1 MAAFHSELAIRIID
15 DSAHGGSGRW
25 RLTEPLTYY
34 SDGFGMVV
42 VPEGFES
49 DLASVPRFAY
59 YALFGNTAHK
69 AAVVH
74 DWLLEEG
81 YPREDADREF
91 LAAMRATGVPPWRR
105 WPMYWAVRAFSLF
118 TGARNV

>member
-1 MAAFHSELAIRIID
+1 MAAFHSELAIRIVD

-25 RLTEPLTYY
+25 RLTEPLVYY

-42 VPEGFES
+42 VPEGFET

-59 YALFGNTAHK
+59 YALFGNVAHK

-74 DWLLEEG
+74 DWLIEECAT
-81 YPREDADREF
+81 REAADKEF
-91 LAAMRATGVPPWRR
+91 MAAMPATGVPPWRR
-105 WPMYWAVRAFSLF
+105 WPMYAAVRAYSLF
-118 TGARNV
+118 TGARNG